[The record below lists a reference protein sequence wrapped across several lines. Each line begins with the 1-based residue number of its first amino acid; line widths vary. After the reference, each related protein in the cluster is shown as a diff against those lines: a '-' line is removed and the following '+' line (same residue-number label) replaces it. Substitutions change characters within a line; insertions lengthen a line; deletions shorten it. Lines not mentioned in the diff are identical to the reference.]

1 MQVEVPGELL
11 ISAGDVV
18 SVEANSRS
26 LLEASAAAYGL
37 PLAGTLAGALLG
49 TILQL
54 AEGLVI
60 AFALLGLAAGFA
72 AGRRRLGSVCWQ
84 DQLRLAAPAPDE
96 ERL

>member
-1 MQVEVPGELL
+1 MLL
-11 ISAGDVV
+11 SAGDVV

-54 AEGLVI
+54 AEGVVV
-60 AFALLGLAAGFA
+60 AFALAGLALGFA

-84 DQLRLAAPAPDE
+84 DQLRLAATGPDE
-96 ERL
+96 ERV